1 MAATEVKD
9 DKADVAVEPK
19 ELTVDALATAGADE
33 QEAADEAEFQRLVAK
48 REAEKR
54 SEADPKS
61 EPEPE
66 PKATPATPA
75 AEAEP
80 SDKQEPAQAANQVD
94 DDLAKIADPALR
106 DALAKRLKEGEEAAA
121 RAKKLDLDNRSLAG
135 RMSAYQRKYEEAA
148 GKRPAE
154 VRQEAT
160 AESEAEWT
168 QFASDYPDVAKAIEK
183 RLEAKLGSTPS
194 IAKLVE
200 YVETEQKDRFLTEAW
215 DAVEAVHAG
224 WRELGKTEEF
234 QEWMKSSP
242 TYGRLASS
250 DDVADAIALFDL
262 WKGSHPTPSNP
273 KTPTPAEAD
282 QAAKLSARRKE
293 QAAGASSP
301 SDRGATPNTGVDL
314 DDEDQL
320 FAFHAAKANKRLRE
334 RYQ

>member
-1 MAATEVKD
+1 MAATDVKD

-19 ELTVDALATAGADE
+19 ELTVDALATAGAAE
-33 QEAADEAEFQRLVAK
+33 QDAADEAEFQRLVAK

-54 SEADPKS
+54 SEADPKT

-75 AEAEP
+75 ASKPEP
-80 SDKQEPAQAANQVD
+80 SQGDAQAANPVD

-106 DALAKRLKEGEEAAA
+106 DALAKRLKDGEEAAA

-135 RMSAYQRKYEEAA
+135 RMSAYQRRYEEAA

-154 VRQEAT
+154 VQQQAS

-183 RLEAKLGSTPS
+183 RLEAKLGSTPT

-262 WKGSHPTPSNP
+262 WKGAHPAPSNP

-293 QAAGASSP
+293 QADGASSP